1 MNSSTIHR
9 RDFLAASLASAVLGP
24 DLARAAGES
33 IGQDRPLLAP
43 AHATIVCP
51 WSARHPRHDHQLI
64 FPLDDQR
71 LLFVWCEYYTT
82 DEHPVT
88 SKGAAGAGDEVACQI
103 SSMVS
108 TDKGRTWR
116 DRQVLQPNRWKHNV
130 KHPNLVRLS
139 DQEIIFTYVGWDSDS
154 QRNVYVRRSRNNGR
168 TWGEQRQ
175 ISEPGWYCNNADRAL
190 RLSTGA

>member
-1 MNSSTIHR
+1 M
-9 RDFLAASLASAVLGP
+9 
-24 DLARAAGES
+24 
-33 IGQDRPLLAP
+33 
-43 AHATIVCP
+43 
-51 WSARHPRHDHQLI
+51 
-64 FPLDDQR
+64 
-71 LLFVWCEYYTT
+71 LFVWCEYYTT

-154 QRNVYVRRSRNNGR
+154 QRNVYMRRSRDNGR

-190 RLSTGA
+190 RLSTGRVILPAHGPYAEKYIGGSALPRRRPARVCLLFRRRLHAPGSAAPTA